1 MVTSMT
7 TPFATRASYRRPLDQ
22 VKTYVEAPSFEE
34 IESLLDGIDRGE
46 VECVTMYGPHDERL
60 FIIGKPGFYH
70 LTMFIDE
77 TDGYAFSDGS
87 GDNSKIEIA
96 GDYWPS
102 FRVCKEK
109 SKLVEA
115 SREFYKSGSRPVGQ
129 TWLEF
134 SED

>member
-1 MVTSMT
+1 MVMNMT
-7 TPFATRASYRRPLDQ
+7 TPFATRVSFRRPQDQ
-22 VKTYVEAPSFEE
+22 VKTYIEAPTFEKVE
-34 IESLLDGIDRGE
+34 FLLDGIDQGE
-46 VECVTMYGPHDERL
+46 IECVTIYGPQDERF

-87 GDNSKIEIA
+87 ADNSKIEIA

-109 SKLVEA
+109 SKLIEA
-115 SREFYKSGSRPVGQ
+115 SREFFLSGSRLQ
-129 TWLEF
+129 EQDWLEF